1 MPAGS
6 EKNTD
11 EPDDKV
17 DERPKSTGPLVFI
30 SHDTRDALLAEA
42 FSKLVS
48 SVSAGMLKTFRS
60 SDRKG
65 GQGFEYGVEWFPE
78 LMKQL
83 ESACDV
89 VCLLTDRSLGRPWI
103 LYEAGVAK
111 GKLDIPVHGLA
122 LGVPLAK
129 ASVGPFAQFQNCDDD
144 SDSIT
149 KLVEQLVRRLPNAD
163 PDHET
168 VKAQVDSFKARVD
181 ELEAEQAHDP
191 DDDEQEHDEASTAKL
206 FEEIKVM
213 FQDLPSRIDVAA
225 ERVRDPIGLRD
236 MHPAMIHELTHMI
249 GRGDQEPG
257 LAVLMVASL
266 FRDELP
272 WLYEIGVEVY
282 RQSLGGDRQAVRRS
296 YRNFV
301 NAAEFAAMGPFGREF
316 SRSKRARMLLEEL
329 PMMLR
334 RFDVLE
340 REPTKRRSPKATSAR
355 AVAESAD

>member
-1 MPAGS
+1 MASDKS
-6 EKNTD
+6 ED
-11 EPDDKV
+11 EADGGAE
-17 DERPKSTGPLVFI
+17 ERPKTAGPLVFI

-42 FSKLVS
+42 LSKLLS
-48 SVSAGMLKTFRS
+48 SVTAGMLKTFRS

-89 VCLLTDRSLGRPWI
+89 VCLLTERSLGRPWI

-129 ASVGPFAQFQNCDDD
+129 ASAGPFAQFQNCDDD
-144 SDSIT
+144 GDSIT

-181 ELEAEQAHDP
+181 ELLAEQTPDP

-225 ERVRDPIGLRD
+225 ERVREPTGLREF
-236 MHPAMIHELTHMI
+236 HPAMIHEMAHMI
-249 GRGDQEPG
+249 GRGDQDPG
-257 LAVLMVASL
+257 LATLIVASF
-266 FRDELP
+266 FRDDLP
-272 WLYEIGVEVY
+272 WLYEMGIEVY
-282 RQSLGGDRQAVRRS
+282 RQSVGGDRQAIARS
-296 YRNFV
+296 YRNFMA
-301 NAAEFAAMGPFGREF
+301 AAEFASDGPFSREV
-316 SRSKRARMLLEEL
+316 SRSKRTRMLLDEL

-334 RFDVLE
+334 RFDFTE
-340 REPTKRRSPKATSAR
+340 REPPKKRSSKATPGR
-355 AVAESAD
+355 VERE